1 MQSIEEPRL
10 YLRSSLVRRESR
22 WMGRDLCAKHVLV
35 QVKFRRE
42 KKPNILSNI
51 FNKARLII
59 LIYPLSSQI
68 KQDDLSFQQN
78 VLNQN
83 KFHKINAMIGRSGLT
98 RQAECTNEYSSIAEE
113 GTSSMAR
120 LKNLTHHQSCA
131 LDGSREPWC
140 YART

>member
-1 MQSIEEPRL
+1 MCLFKLNFAE
-10 YLRSSLVRRESR
+10 
-22 WMGRDLCAKHVLV
+22 K
-35 QVKFRRE
+35 

-83 KFHKINAMIGRSGLT
+83 KFNKINAMIGRSGLT

-113 GTSSMAR
+113 GSVRSIKAMFATLHTFVISGIRHA
-120 LKNLTHHQSCA
+120 
-131 LDGSREPWC
+131 
-140 YART
+140 

>member
-1 MQSIEEPRL
+1 MQGKEEPRL
-10 YLRSSLVRRESR
+10 YLCSSSVRRESR

-68 KQDDLSFQQN
+68 KQDDLTLCRIFWSGRKFNQIDVHFVPSLCKLWHKSYIANRTSLHSFSWCMKLTCAN
-78 VLNQN
+78 ALRSD
-83 KFHKINAMIGRSGLT
+83 KIIRN
-98 RQAECTNEYSSIAEE
+98 
-113 GTSSMAR
+113 
-120 LKNLTHHQSCA
+120 
-131 LDGSREPWC
+131 
-140 YART
+140 